1 MSGSYL
7 WIWHFW
13 GVKILSLQR
22 IDACKHH
29 LLAAEYILYVYWNIH
44 KVKRIPRRATY
55 ISGTL
60 HMHNSQNNV
69 IIHWNAGIRCKTKFC
84 LFIRRM
90 LYMWMH
96 GIYLFGYQT
105 TIYLYYIPMI
115 FWNGS
120 ADSLEIIE
128 LEITSGIAFRQPP
141 AATAYFSRRIRIGC
155 WNAENYEHTQI
166 GQGCPALY
174 HRCRQSVSPVY
185 LRCQKILLI
194 CCIVACGTARGKV
207 GTYNKKKLCRE
218 TNS

>member
-1 MSGSYL
+1 MNST
-7 WIWHFW
+7 FW
-13 GVKILSLQR
+13 GVKIRSLQW
-22 IDACKHH
+22 IDACKNH
-29 LLAAEYILYVYWNIH
+29 LFAADYIIFTKLKEN
-44 KVKRIPRRATY
+44 TEESY
-55 ISGTL
+55 ISGAL

-69 IIHWNAGIRCKTKFC
+69 LIHWNVGIRCKTEFC
-84 LFIRRM
+84 LYIQRL
-90 LYMWMH
+90 LYMWMY

-105 TIYLYYIPMI
+105 TIYYLYYIPMNS
-115 FWNGS
+115 WNGN